1 MSRAFI
7 DARCLSTFILSLDFE
22 LHWGIRDYADSR
34 TARVRLDGAR
44 AAIPRILA
52 LFEEFDVAATWATV
66 GFVFATSRNELQAH
80 FPGLRPTYVDQ
91 RLDPYFEQIGH
102 CETDDPFH
110 FAPSLVELIRHT
122 PLQEIGT
129 HTFSH
134 YYCNEPG
141 QTAATFAADLRAAL
155 EIARLRGIELT
166 SIVFPRNQHN
176 PAYDSILLEH
186 GIRAYR
192 GNPRSSMWQF
202 SGAEESAGRTKRM
215 ARLADTYIS
224 LHPDEEL
231 QRWDDVL
238 QPSGLSDVR
247 ATTFLRP
254 WSRRLRALEPL
265 RIARLRSAIR
275 RAARTNRLIHLW
287 WHPHNFGLNTGEN
300 LAVLRALLETF
311 AECHERYGMQSM
323 TMSEVD
329 AAARRMAQ
337 GTSAAQQSS
346 RAPASVA
353 G

>member
-1 MSRAFI
+1 MNRDRSDASKRSAFV
-7 DARCLSTFILSLDFE
+7 LSLDFE
-22 LHWGIRDYADSR
+22 LHWGIRDHTGR
-34 TARVRLDGAR
+34 ARLLGAR
-44 AAIPRILA
+44 AAIPRMLD
-52 LFEEFDVAATWATV
+52 LLQEFQVGASWATV
-66 GFVFATSRNELQAH
+66 GFLFASSRRELEALS
-80 FPGLRPTYVDQ
+80 PELRPAYAEL
-91 RLDPYFEQIGH
+91 RLRPYAEPLGH
-102 CETDDPFH
+102 TEDDDPFH
-110 FAPSLVELIRHT
+110 FAPSLIDLIRCT

-141 QTAATFAADLRAAL
+141 QSAATFAADLRAAI
-155 EIARLRGIELT
+155 EIARLRGIELA

-176 PAYDSILLEH
+176 PAYDPILLAH

-202 SGAEESAGRTKRM
+202 SGAEESTESTKRM
-215 ARLADTYIS
+215 ARLADTYIA

-265 RIARLRSAIR
+265 RIARLRAAIR

-287 WHPHNFGLNTGEN
+287 WHPHNFGLNTDEN

-311 AECHERYGMQSM
+311 AECRECYGMQSM

-329 AAARRMAQ
+329 ATTRRMAQ